1 MRITIFPAGILLSIF
16 LLACSGVE
24 IERDE
29 IDQFT
34 TGSYHF
40 YRWRTAPLPSTTG
53 STDPLYA
60 LDPIMR
66 REVNADLQS
75 KGYVLDPRRAQFTVD
90 YLFTTGML
98 QGEKSELAS
107 NITPYPRVTP
117 NRLVDQAS
125 VDNAIALGGVKETNN
140 IVLQFNDLS
149 SNKAVWQVTITRIV
163 EDANRVDIAPLEKN
177 LKDLV
182 SRAFEPLPKAAG
194 Q

>member
-1 MRITIFPAGILLSIF
+1 MRITTFLAGSLLSLF
-16 LLACSGVE
+16 LFACSGVE

-29 IDQFT
+29 IDQFA
-34 TGSYHF
+34 TGNYH
-40 YRWRTAPLPSTTG
+40 YYKWRTEPLPNTAG

-60 LDPIMR
+60 LDPILR
-66 REVNADLQS
+66 REVDADLQK
-75 KGYVLDPRRAQFTVD
+75 KGYVLDPQRAQFTVG
-90 YLFTTGML
+90 YLFATGML

-149 SNKAVWQVTITRIV
+149 SNKAVWQVTTTKIV
-163 EDANRVDIAPLEKN
+163 EDANRVDISPLEKN
-177 LKDLV
+177 LKDVV
-182 SRAFEPLPKAAG
+182 SRALEPLPKAAG